1 MKICGFRGEKEVFEE
16 RSAAMN
22 YQILFNPYA
31 KSGHGANEARAL
43 DTVLAGDQLTY
54 TSMPDIRDYAAFFAS
69 IAKTDR
75 VLIAGGDGTL
85 NRFINDTAGIVI
97 RQDLY
102 YYPTGSGND
111 FWNDVTN
118 QSKEKRPIQINKYLR
133 SLPTVDV
140 NGKTSYFLNG
150 IGYGI
155 DGYCCEKGDEIRQKS
170 TKPVN
175 YTMIALR
182 GLIYDYQPTDAV
194 VTVDGVKHVYHKC
207 WLAPAMN
214 GRFYGGGIMPTPAQD
229 RLSSKHELS
238 VMIYCGDK
246 FRALALFP
254 KMFKGEHVAHTNM
267 VHILSGREIQVEFS
281 RPTPL
286 QIDGETV
293 HGVTEYRAV
302 SSNGRS
308 TMLFEEQKEEQVIA

>member
-1 MKICGFRGEKEVFEE
+1 
-16 RSAAMN
+16 
-22 YQILFNPYA
+22 
-31 KSGHGANEARAL
+31 
-43 DTVLAGDQLTY
+43 
-54 TSMPDIRDYAAFFAS
+54 
-69 IAKTDR
+69 
-75 VLIAGGDGTL
+75 
-85 NRFINDTAGIVI
+85 
-97 RQDLY
+97 
-102 YYPTGSGND
+102 
-111 FWNDVTN
+111 
-118 QSKEKRPIQINKYLR
+118 
-133 SLPTVDV
+133 
-140 NGKTSYFLNG
+140 
-150 IGYGI
+150 
-155 DGYCCEKGDEIRQKS
+155 
-170 TKPVN
+170 
-175 YTMIALR
+175 
-182 GLIYDYQPTDAV
+182 
-194 VTVDGVKHVYHKC
+194 
-207 WLAPAMN
+207 MN

-246 FRALALFP
+246 FRALTLFP

>member
-1 MKICGFRGEKEVFEE
+1 M
-16 RSAAMN
+16 
-22 YQILFNPYA
+22 
-31 KSGHGANEARAL
+31 
-43 DTVLAGDQLTY
+43 
-54 TSMPDIRDYAAFFAS
+54 
-69 IAKTDR
+69 
-75 VLIAGGDGTL
+75 
-85 NRFINDTAGIVI
+85 
-97 RQDLY
+97 
-102 YYPTGSGND
+102 
-111 FWNDVTN
+111 
-118 QSKEKRPIQINKYLR
+118 
-133 SLPTVDV
+133 DV

-155 DGYCCEKGDEIRQKS
+155 DGYCCEKGDEIREKS

-254 KMFKGEHVAHTNM
+254 KMFKGKHVAHTNM